1 MAPWT
6 IGKKITV
13 TCDAGYVVSPPTPPE
28 AAGFRAE
35 CVPGDPVWR
44 DTAWLSDGFSQI
56 LKSHAFGPLGSKD
69 YGSATLRCKI

>member
-44 DTAWLSDGFSQI
+44 YMAWLPEGFS
-56 LKSHAFGPLGSKD
+56 PLGSKD